1 MSLDFSYKS
10 VRNWEELC
18 EPDRPHQPNAK
29 TTLIIHLLMPV
40 GIGEITPK
48 TVPEIWER
56 IEILQALDGPYLQGG
71 EPGTEWLTCADIER
85 LIGLTTNIFPKETK
99 AAFMRRMEKAALER
113 VVRAYKHRRETPAET
128 QPHG

>member
-1 MSLDFSYKS
+1 MSLDFNYKN

-18 EPDRPHQPNAK
+18 EPGKPHQPNAK

-40 GIGEITPK
+40 GIGEITSK

-56 IEILQALDGPYLQGG
+56 IEVLQALDGPYLQGG
-71 EPGTEWLTCADIER
+71 EPGTEWLTRADIER
-85 LIGLTTNIFPKETK
+85 LLGLTTNIFPKETK

-113 VVRAYKHRRETPAET
+113 VIRAYKRRRETPAET
-128 QPHG
+128 QPHA

>member
-1 MSLDFSYKS
+1 MSLDFSYKN

-18 EPDRPHQPNAK
+18 EPDKPHQPNAK

-40 GIGEITPK
+40 GIGEVTPK

-56 IEILQALDGPYLQGG
+56 IEILQALDGPYLHGG
-71 EPGTEWLTCADIER
+71 EPGTEWLTRADIER

-113 VVRAYKHRRETPAET
+113 VIRAYKHRREPLAEA
-128 QPHG
+128 QPHA

>member
-1 MSLDFSYKS
+1 MSLDFSYKN

-56 IEILQALDGPYLQGG
+56 IEVLQALDGPYLRGG
-71 EPGTEWLTCADIER
+71 EPGTEWLMRADIER